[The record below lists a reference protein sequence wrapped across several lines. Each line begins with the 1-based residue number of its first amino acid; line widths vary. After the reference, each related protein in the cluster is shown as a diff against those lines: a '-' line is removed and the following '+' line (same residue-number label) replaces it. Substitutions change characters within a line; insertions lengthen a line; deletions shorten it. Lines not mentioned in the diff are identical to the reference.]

1 LAFDIGGSNARYAEG
16 TPESYDLVELECYDS
31 SMSYDELLSLL
42 QSVIGQSDP
51 VQVGVSVPGPIHPPG
66 IVSPSEAPSP
76 NITWENA
83 PLQKDLDQLVEPPV
97 RIQRDLHC
105 AAQAILFLEQT
116 ETFTLLYPGTGFGYA
131 SALDGEVITGT
142 ENTAGELATAPSS
155 HGSYDEALCLS
166 AMTEF
171 YDKQRT
177 PNEILDRMQEPA
189 YQYLNRLVKLT
200 APLIRTTAPPT
211 IYVGG
216 HLAEY
221 WDDIEP
227 HLQEQYRDHLPYKGE
242 LRRTDITPLIG
253 AFTLGSGDIHF

>member
-1 LAFDIGGSNARYAEG
+1 
-16 TPESYDLVELECYDS
+16 
-31 SMSYDELLSLL
+31 
-42 QSVIGQSDP
+42 
-51 VQVGVSVPGPIHPPG
+51 
-66 IVSPSEAPSP
+66 
-76 NITWENA
+76 
-83 PLQKDLDQLVEPPV
+83 
-97 RIQRDLHC
+97 
-105 AAQAILFLEQT
+105 
-116 ETFTLLYPGTGFGYA
+116 
-131 SALDGEVITGT
+131 
-142 ENTAGELATAPSS
+142 
-155 HGSYDEALCLS
+155 
-166 AMTEF
+166 MTEF

-227 HLQEQYRDHLPYKGE
+227 HLQEQYRDHLPYKAE